1 MKMDIMNGSEMRTS
15 GSKTFTGNSVNNTVW
30 PFKYVNGVQT
40 EASKALEQ
48 QRHTKATIMNTEGYD
63 DALF

>member
-1 MKMDIMNGSEMRTS
+1 MSTKSYESSTA
-15 GSKTFTGNSVNNTVW
+15 W
-30 PFKYVNGVQT
+30 PFKYANGVQT

-48 QRHTKATIMNTEGYD
+48 QRHIKATIMDTEGYD

>member
-1 MKMDIMNGSEMRTS
+1 MRMDSMNGSEMRTN
-15 GSKTFTGNSVNNTVW
+15 GSKTFTGNSVSSTVW

-48 QRHTKATIMNTEGYD
+48 QRHAKATIMDTEGYD

>member
-1 MKMDIMNGSEMRTS
+1 VSSTA
-15 GSKTFTGNSVNNTVW
+15 W

-48 QRHTKATIMNTEGYD
+48 QKHIKATKQTVEDYD

>member
-1 MKMDIMNGSEMRTS
+1 MSTKSYVNRTA
-15 GSKTFTGNSVNNTVW
+15 W

-48 QRHTKATIMNTEGYD
+48 QKHTKATIMDTEGYD

>member
-1 MKMDIMNGSEMRTS
+1 MSTKIYESS
-15 GSKTFTGNSVNNTVW
+15 TVW

-48 QRHTKATIMNTEGYD
+48 QKHVKVKQTVEDYD